1 MLAERVREW
10 AGSEPVSLVGFS
22 LGGAMALRLAGHL
35 GDRVAGIDLIAP
47 AAPLTLGNFL
57 PHVAGGALFTLARDY
72 PRLFAIAAR
81 GQALAARFVPGLLA
95 KALLGDTRG
104 GDVELARDPAFRAL
118 LCSILGQT
126 FAAGGKGYRAEIAA
140 YVADWQVQLDAVTQ
154 PVTIWQGDQ
163 DNWVPPE
170 MAKALTARLGAHA
183 RLELLSGLSHYSALQ
198 WYLRRFSPGDSQP

>member
-10 AGSEPVSLVGFS
+10 AGSEPVTLVGFS
-22 LGGAMALRLAGHL
+22 LGGAMTLRLAGHL

-57 PHVAGGALFTLARDY
+57 PHMAGGALFTLARDY
-72 PRLFAIAAR
+72 PRLFAIATR

-118 LCSILGQT
+118 LCAILRQT

-170 MAKALTARLGAHA
+170 MAKALTARLGPHA
-183 RLELLSGLSHYSALQ
+183 RLELLPGLSHYSALQ
-198 WYLRRFSPGDSQP
+198 WYLRRFSPGDNQP